1 MREFIRMQMDIEYRV
16 NNTIR
21 EALEKTYRLVY
32 EQMENAWQPFPKGDA
47 EEERKRR
54 ELQHAGGQV
63 DAAAL
68 AADKE
73 ARQER
78 PGMFRAKQA
87 ADPMQFAE
95 MLGVPFS
102 SLEMLMKQH
111 HERDPVVKTSLHE
124 HVSFIK
130 IQEGHPLFLVDSAV
144 KAQNKVSLNL
154 DGGRPIGILDFYES
168 LANLP
173 RVVAAIQHCCAE
185 LHDVHKP
192 DNGFMSSAMDVV
204 SLQFLHAELKAVRA
218 EEVEGDRITSARE
231 LDSIADD
238 SIVGNADKMLFHMKE
253 LVASIEDP
261 ALQQNPFVMTKLDLK
276 TVRAFDFDE
285 YQGLAPANED
295 AVGAGD
301 GDDPAALNNSLGIID
316 TGSDERSLADVYM
329 DGFRAED
336 SDEEFAAKL

>member
-1 MREFIRMQMDIEYRV
+1 
-16 NNTIR
+16 
-21 EALEKTYRLVY
+21 
-32 EQMENAWQPFPKGDA
+32 
-47 EEERKRR
+47 
-54 ELQHAGGQV
+54 
-63 DAAAL
+63 
-68 AADKE
+68 
-73 ARQER
+73 
-78 PGMFRAKQA
+78 MFRAKNA
-87 ADPMQFAE
+87 ADPMQFAD

-144 KAQNKVSLNL
+144 KAQNKIMLNS

-173 RVVAAIQHCCAE
+173 RVVSAIQHCCAE

-192 DNGFMSSAMDVV
+192 DNGFMSSALDVV
-204 SLQFLHAELKAVRA
+204 TLQFLHAELKAVRA

-261 ALQQNPFVMTKLDLK
+261 ELKQNPFVMTRLDLK
-276 TVRAFDFDE
+276 SVRGFDFDE
-285 YQGLAPANED
+285 YQGLTQVDENAAASGE
-295 AVGAGD
+295 GE
-301 GDDPAALNNSLGIID
+301 DPAALNNSLGIID
-316 TGSDERSLADVYM
+316 TGSDERSLGDVYM
-329 DGFRAED
+329 EGFRQED
-336 SDEEFAAKL
+336 SDEEFEAKL

>member
-1 MREFIRMQMDIEYRV
+1 
-16 NNTIR
+16 
-21 EALEKTYRLVY
+21 
-32 EQMENAWQPFPKGDA
+32 
-47 EEERKRR
+47 
-54 ELQHAGGQV
+54 
-63 DAAAL
+63 
-68 AADKE
+68 
-73 ARQER
+73 
-78 PGMFRAKQA
+78 MFRAKQA

-173 RVVAAIQHCCAE
+173 RVVSAIQHCCAE

-192 DNGFMSSAMDVV
+192 DNGFMSSALDVV

-231 LDSIADD
+231 LDSIAF
-238 SIVGNADKMLFHMKE
+238 NAFRQESANFLNGETSPETYYRQIKRLGLGGYAKDL
-253 LVASIEDP
+253 
-261 ALQQNPFVMTKLDLK
+261 AL
-276 TVRAFDFDE
+276 
-285 YQGLAPANED
+285 
-295 AVGAGD
+295 
-301 GDDPAALNNSLGIID
+301 SLP
-316 TGSDERSLADVYM
+316 
-329 DGFRAED
+329 
-336 SDEEFAAKL
+336 